1 MKRLN
6 QFKIQ
11 SSKFKI
17 KTALVTVVGI
27 FSGSQNAF
35 AAYNNTEA
43 MAQNYCNQL
52 QPTAIASPYY
62 MGSRNAVDMWLCTEA
77 SMTIDESFRA
87 VYPGPYAVLSC
98 DRNKC
103 TVVDWMK

>member
-1 MKRLN
+1 MKRS
-6 QFKIQ
+6 I
-11 SSKFKI
+11 SI
-17 KTALVTVVGI
+17 ALTTVISI

-35 AAYNNTEA
+35 AAFNYTEA
-43 MAQNYCNQL
+43 MAQHYCNQL
-52 QPTAIASPYY
+52 QSTTIVSPYY

-77 SMTIDESFRA
+77 SMTIDESFRQLD
-87 VYPGPYAVLSC
+87 PGPYAVLSC